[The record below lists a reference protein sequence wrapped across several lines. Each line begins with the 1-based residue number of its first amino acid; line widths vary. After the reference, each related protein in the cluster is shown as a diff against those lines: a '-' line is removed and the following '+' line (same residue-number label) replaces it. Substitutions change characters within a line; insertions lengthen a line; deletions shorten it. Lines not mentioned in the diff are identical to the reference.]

1 MPCIAFLQKPAMK
14 RLTCFSSTLIAMLL
28 VGGCALPGGPALQPG
43 LSTRADLDRS
53 MGPPAVRWIEA
64 DGGERLAYPRGPMGM
79 QTWMARTDAS
89 GRLISIENVL
99 DPSHFARIQPGMSQD
114 EVTRTLG
121 PSYPGWTIYYK
132 ARDELVWEWRFCDD
146 WAEPARF
153 DVLFDG
159 TSGTVRSTMSTTE
172 RLSQPW
178 GRGNRREWCSR

>member
-1 MPCIAFLQKPAMK
+1 MK
-14 RLTCFSSTLIAMLL
+14 RLPRFTAALLIALI
-28 VGGCALPGGPALQPG
+28 VGACALPGGPALQPG
-43 LSTRADLDRS
+43 VSALEDMDRS
-53 MGPPAVRWIEA
+53 MGPPAMYWREA
-64 DGGERLAYPRGPMGM
+64 DGGERRAYPRGPMGM

-89 GRLISIENVL
+89 GRLVSIENVL
-99 DPSHFARIQPGMSQD
+99 DPAHFALIQPGMSQD
-114 EVTRTLG
+114 EVIRILG

-159 TSGTVRSTMSTTE
+159 TSGKVRSTMSTPE